1 MAGYK
6 VNKLC
11 RMLQAAFPERYGFAL
26 TWSPGNVYPVKGAW
40 RSRRAQFDVR
50 AWHASATYV
59 SEFGQVV
66 HGMTVGSYA
75 TITELIKYQKLYV
88 LPGGD
93 EVDGYNGDAPP
104 QLREYTEFEE

>member
-1 MAGYK
+1 MA
-6 VNKLC
+6 
-11 RMLQAAFPERYGFAL
+11 QASSTCCHNP
-26 TWSPGNVYPVKGAW
+26 SPSFRSCACPGGKCEDCTEAW
-40 RSRRAQFDVR
+40 ADVR